1 MSIFNNIFGGNSN
14 GSSLKEFWNEIESS
28 EDLEAAIES
37 SKLGKVVIFKHSTRC
52 MISKTVLR
60 NFERQIE
67 SESVDLPKFYYLDL
81 LNHRD
86 ISNEINQMNWAYRIT
101 TSKACKIP
109 LAPLPGLFFTPA
121 PRPDARSAGQTR

>member
-14 GSSLKEFWNEIESS
+14 GSSLKEFWNEIQSS
-28 EDLEAAIES
+28 EDLEAAVEA

-67 SESVDLPKFYYLDL
+67 SKTLDLPKFYYLDL

-86 ISNEINQMNWAYRIT
+86 ISNEIAQKFSVVHQSPQIVVIENGQVIHHASHDNIDL
-101 TSKACKIP
+101 SLI
-109 LAPLPGLFFTPA
+109 LAL
-121 PRPDARSAGQTR
+121 

>member
-14 GSSLKEFWNEIESS
+14 GSSLKEFWNEIKSS
-28 EDLEAAIES
+28 EDLENAIEA

-67 SESVDLPKFYYLDL
+67 SESVVLPKFYYLDL

-86 ISNEINQMNWAYRIT
+86 ISNQIAQIFSVVHQSPQIVVIENSQVIHHASHDNIDL
-101 TSKACKIP
+101 SLI
-109 LAPLPGLFFTPA
+109 LAL
-121 PRPDARSAGQTR
+121 

>member
-14 GSSLKEFWNEIESS
+14 GSSLKEFWNEIQSS
-28 EDLEAAIES
+28 EDLEAAIEA

-67 SESVDLPKFYYLDL
+67 SETLDLPKLYYLDL

-86 ISNEINQMNWAYRIT
+86 ISNEIAQKFSVVHQSPQIVVIENGQVIHHASHDNIDL
-101 TSKACKIP
+101 SLI
-109 LAPLPGLFFTPA
+109 LAL
-121 PRPDARSAGQTR
+121 

>member
-1 MSIFNNIFGGNSN
+1 MSIFNNLFGGNSN

-28 EDLEAAIES
+28 EDLENATEA

-67 SESVDLPKFYYLDL
+67 SESVVLPKFYYLDL

-86 ISNEINQMNWAYRIT
+86 ISNQIAQKFSVVHQSPQIVVIENSQVIHHASHDNIDL
-101 TSKACKIP
+101 SLI
-109 LAPLPGLFFTPA
+109 LAL
-121 PRPDARSAGQTR
+121 

>member
-1 MSIFNNIFGGNSN
+1 MSIFNNLFGGNSN
-14 GSSLKEFWNEIESS
+14 GSSLKEFWNEIKSS
-28 EDLEAAIES
+28 EDLENAIEA

-67 SESVDLPKFYYLDL
+67 SESVVLPKFYYLDL

-86 ISNEINQMNWAYRIT
+86 ISNEIAQKFSVVHQSPQIVVIENGQVIHHASHDNIDL
-101 TSKACKIP
+101 SLI
-109 LAPLPGLFFTPA
+109 LAL
-121 PRPDARSAGQTR
+121 

>member
-14 GSSLKEFWNEIESS
+14 GSSLKEFWNEIQSS
-28 EDLEAAIES
+28 EDLEAAVEA

-67 SESVDLPKFYYLDL
+67 SESVDLLKFYYLDL

-86 ISNEINQMNWAYRIT
+86 ISNEIAQKFSVVHQSPQIVVIENSQVIHHASHDNIDL
-101 TSKACKIP
+101 SLI
-109 LAPLPGLFFTPA
+109 LAL
-121 PRPDARSAGQTR
+121 

>member
-1 MSIFNNIFGGNSN
+1 MSIFNNLFGGNSN

-28 EDLEAAIES
+28 EDLEAAIEA
-37 SKLGKVVIFKHSTRC
+37 SKVRKVVIFKHSTRC

-67 SESVDLPKFYYLDL
+67 SESVVLPKFYYLDL

-86 ISNEINQMNWAYRIT
+86 ISNQIAQIFSVVHQSPQIVVIENSQVIHHASHDNIDL
-101 TSKACKIP
+101 SLI
-109 LAPLPGLFFTPA
+109 LAL
-121 PRPDARSAGQTR
+121 

>member
-14 GSSLKEFWNEIESS
+14 GSSLKDFWNEIQTS
-28 EDLEAAIES
+28 EDLEAAIEA

-67 SESVDLPKFYYLDL
+67 SESVDLLKFYYLDL

-86 ISNEINQMNWAYRIT
+86 ISNEIAQKFSVVHQSPQIVVIENGQVIHHASHDNIDL
-101 TSKACKIP
+101 SLI
-109 LAPLPGLFFTPA
+109 LAL
-121 PRPDARSAGQTR
+121 

>member
-1 MSIFNNIFGGNSN
+1 MSIFNNLFGGNSN

-28 EDLEAAIES
+28 EDLEAAIEA

-60 NFERQIE
+60 NFEKQIE

-81 LNHRD
+81 LIHRD
-86 ISNEINQMNWAYRIT
+86 ISNEIAQKFSVVHQSPQIVVIENGQVIHHASHDNIDL
-101 TSKACKIP
+101 SLI
-109 LAPLPGLFFTPA
+109 LAL
-121 PRPDARSAGQTR
+121 

>member
-1 MSIFNNIFGGNSN
+1 
-14 GSSLKEFWNEIESS
+14 
-28 EDLEAAIES
+28 
-37 SKLGKVVIFKHSTRC
+37 

-86 ISNEINQMNWAYRIT
+86 ISNEIAQ
-101 TSKACKIP
+101 KIFRWFIRVHK
-109 LAPLPGLFFTPA
+109 L
-121 PRPDARSAGQTR
+121 

>member
-14 GSSLKEFWNEIESS
+14 GSSLKEFWNEIQIS
-28 EDLEAAIES
+28 EDLEAAIEA

-81 LNHRD
+81 LNYRD
-86 ISNEINQMNWAYRIT
+86 ISNEIAQKFSVVHQSPQIVVIENGQVIHHASHDNIDL
-101 TSKACKIP
+101 SLI
-109 LAPLPGLFFTPA
+109 LAL
-121 PRPDARSAGQTR
+121 

>member
-1 MSIFNNIFGGNSN
+1 MSIFNNLFGGNSN
-14 GSSLKEFWNEIESS
+14 GSSLKEFWNEIQSS
-28 EDLEAAIES
+28 EDLENAIEA

-81 LNHRD
+81 LNHR
-86 ISNEINQMNWAYRIT
+86 EIFLM
-101 TSKACKIP
+101 K
-109 LAPLPGLFFTPA
+109 LPKNFRWFIRVHKL
-121 PRPDARSAGQTR
+121 

>member
-1 MSIFNNIFGGNSN
+1 MSIFNNLFGGNSN
-14 GSSLKEFWNEIESS
+14 GSSLKEFWNEIKSS
-28 EDLEAAIES
+28 EDLENAIEA

-67 SESVDLPKFYYLDL
+67 SESVVLPKFYYLDL

-86 ISNEINQMNWAYRIT
+86 ISNQIAQIFSVVHQSPQIVVIENSQVIHHASHDNIDL
-101 TSKACKIP
+101 SLI
-109 LAPLPGLFFTPA
+109 LAL
-121 PRPDARSAGQTR
+121 

>member
-14 GSSLKEFWNEIESS
+14 GSSLKEFWNKIESS
-28 EDLEAAIES
+28 EDLEAAIEA

-81 LNHRD
+81 LNPRD
-86 ISNEINQMNWAYRIT
+86 ISNEIAQKFSVVHQSPQIVVIENGQVIHHASHDNIDL
-101 TSKACKIP
+101 SLI
-109 LAPLPGLFFTPA
+109 LAL
-121 PRPDARSAGQTR
+121 

>member
-1 MSIFNNIFGGNSN
+1 MSIFNNLFGGNSN
-14 GSSLKEFWNEIESS
+14 GSSLKEFWNEIKSS
-28 EDLEAAIES
+28 EDLENAIEA

-81 LNHRD
+81 LNYRD
-86 ISNEINQMNWAYRIT
+86 ISNEIAQKFSVVHQSPQIVVIENGQVIHHASHDNIDL
-101 TSKACKIP
+101 SLI
-109 LAPLPGLFFTPA
+109 LAL
-121 PRPDARSAGQTR
+121 

>member
-1 MSIFNNIFGGNSN
+1 MSIFNNLFGGNSN

-28 EDLEAAIES
+28 EDLEAAVEA
-37 SKLGKVVIFKHSTRC
+37 SKVGKVVIFKHSTRC
-52 MISKTVLR
+52 MISKTILR

-86 ISNEINQMNWAYRIT
+86 ISNEIAQKFSVVHQSPQIVVIENSQVIHHA
-101 TSKACKIP
+101 
-109 LAPLPGLFFTPA
+109 
-121 PRPDARSAGQTR
+121 

>member
-14 GSSLKEFWNEIESS
+14 GSSLKEFWNKIESS
-28 EDLEAAIES
+28 EDLEAAIEA

-60 NFERQIE
+60 NFEKQIE
-67 SESVDLPKFYYLDL
+67 SESVEFPKFYYLDL

-86 ISNEINQMNWAYRIT
+86 ISNEIAQKFSVVHQSPQIVVIENGQVIHHASHDNIDL
-101 TSKACKIP
+101 SLI
-109 LAPLPGLFFTPA
+109 LAL
-121 PRPDARSAGQTR
+121 

>member
-1 MSIFNNIFGGNSN
+1 MGIFNNLFGGNSN

-28 EDLEAAIES
+28 EDLEAAIEA

-60 NFERQIE
+60 NFEKQIE
-67 SESVDLPKFYYLDL
+67 SKSVDLPKFYYLDL

-86 ISNEINQMNWAYRIT
+86 ISNEIAQKFSVVHQSPQIVVIENGQVIHHASHDNIDL
-101 TSKACKIP
+101 SLI
-109 LAPLPGLFFTPA
+109 LAL
-121 PRPDARSAGQTR
+121 

>member
-1 MSIFNNIFGGNSN
+1 MSIFNNIFGANSN
-14 GSSLKEFWNEIESS
+14 GSSLKEFWNEIKSS
-28 EDLEAAIES
+28 EDLEAAIEA

-67 SESVDLPKFYYLDL
+67 SESVDLLKFYYLDL

-86 ISNEINQMNWAYRIT
+86 ISNEIAQKFSVVHQSPQIVVIENGQVIHHASHDNIDL
-101 TSKACKIP
+101 SLI
-109 LAPLPGLFFTPA
+109 LAL
-121 PRPDARSAGQTR
+121 